1 MAEIRLAKLRKEFKE
16 TVAVQEMDLDI
27 KEGEFLVLV
36 GPSGCGK
43 TTTLRMIAGLEEATS
58 GEIYIDGR
66 PANDLEPG
74 QRNIG
79 MVFQNLALFPHKTV
93 YENIAF
99 GPRVKGVPAAQ
110 TRELVT
116 QVAGS
121 MRIGHLLGKLPAQCS
136 GGEAQR
142 VALART
148 LVTNPSAFLLDEP
161 LSNLDAKL
169 RKEMRAEIDALH
181 SRVAKTFIYV
191 THDQEEATSGDISI
205 DGRPANDLEPS
216 QRNIGMVFQNL
227 ALFPHKT
234 VYENIAFGPRM
245 KHVPAAE
252 RRTRV
257 EQVARTM
264 HIGHLLAK
272 LPAQCSGGE
281 AQRVALARTLV
292 TDPSA
297 FLLDEPLS
305 NLDAKLR
312 KEMRAEIDALHS
324 RVSRTFIYVTHDQE
338 EAMTLADRIVVMRDG
353 RIEQVGTPMEI
364 YYEPTN
370 QFVASFFGSPAMN
383 LIAGE
388 VRRKPGGSVF
398 AFGGSE
404 IPLDGVGEIP
414 AGPVTLG
421 VRPEGMRL
429 DGVVGGH
436 PARVTLVEPLGK

>member
-1 MAEIRLAKLRKEFKE
+1 MAEIRLVKLRKEFKG
-16 TVAVQEMDLDI
+16 TVAVQGLDLEI

-43 TTTLRMIAGLEEATS
+43 TTTLRMVAGLEEPTS
-58 GEIYIDGR
+58 GEILIDGQ

-99 GPRVKGVPAAQ
+99 GPRMKKQVPAAQ
-110 TRELVT
+110 IPVLVE
-116 QVAGS
+116 QVAKT
-121 MRIGHLLGKLPAQCS
+121 MHIGHLLGKLPAQCS

-181 SRVAKTFIYV
+181 SRLSKTFV
-191 THDQEEATSGDISI
+191 
-205 DGRPANDLEPS
+205 
-216 QRNIGMVFQNL
+216 
-227 ALFPHKT
+227 
-234 VYENIAFGPRM
+234 
-245 KHVPAAE
+245 
-252 RRTRV
+252 
-257 EQVARTM
+257 
-264 HIGHLLAK
+264 
-272 LPAQCSGGE
+272 
-281 AQRVALARTLV
+281 
-292 TDPSA
+292 
-297 FLLDEPLS
+297 
-305 NLDAKLR
+305 
-312 KEMRAEIDALHS
+312 
-324 RVSRTFIYVTHDQE
+324 YVTHDQE
-338 EAMTLADRIVVMRDG
+338 EAMTLADRVVVMRDG

-364 YYEPTN
+364 YYEPVN

-388 VRRKPGGSVF
+388 VRRKPGGSAF
-398 AFGGSE
+398 AFGGRAV
-404 IPLDGVGEIP
+404 PLDGMGEIP
-414 AGPVTLG
+414 DGPVTLG
-421 VRPEGMRL
+421 VRPEGVRL

-436 PARVTLVEPLGK
+436 PARVTLVEPLGKETLVYLDYGSERLLIAVANPGVRVEEGASVEFDFRGGRLYLFDLEGRRLG

>member
-1 MAEIRLAKLRKEFKE
+1 MPRKLEITGLSKWFGSLEALRGIDMVVER
-16 TVAVQEMDLDI
+16 
-27 KEGEFLVLV
+27 GEFIAVV

-99 GPRVKGVPAAQ
+99 GPRVKGVPAAE

-116 QVAGS
+116 QVAAS

-181 SRVAKTFIYV
+181 GRVSKTFV
-191 THDQEEATSGDISI
+191 
-205 DGRPANDLEPS
+205 
-216 QRNIGMVFQNL
+216 
-227 ALFPHKT
+227 
-234 VYENIAFGPRM
+234 
-245 KHVPAAE
+245 
-252 RRTRV
+252 
-257 EQVARTM
+257 
-264 HIGHLLAK
+264 
-272 LPAQCSGGE
+272 
-281 AQRVALARTLV
+281 
-292 TDPSA
+292 
-297 FLLDEPLS
+297 
-305 NLDAKLR
+305 
-312 KEMRAEIDALHS
+312 
-324 RVSRTFIYVTHDQE
+324 YVTHDQE

-364 YYEPTN
+364 YYE
-370 QFVASFFGSPAMN
+370 AA
-383 LIAGE
+383 
-388 VRRKPGGSVF
+388 
-398 AFGGSE
+398 
-404 IPLDGVGEIP
+404 
-414 AGPVTLG
+414 
-421 VRPEGMRL
+421 
-429 DGVVGGH
+429 
-436 PARVTLVEPLGK
+436 